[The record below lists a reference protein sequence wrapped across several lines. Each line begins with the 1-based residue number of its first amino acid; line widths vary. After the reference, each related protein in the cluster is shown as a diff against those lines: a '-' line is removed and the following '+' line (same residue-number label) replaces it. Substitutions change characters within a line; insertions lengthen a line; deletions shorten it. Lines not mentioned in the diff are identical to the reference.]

1 MKAIPTAYKGYHFR
15 SRLEARWAVFFDT
28 IGLEWDY
35 EPEGFE
41 LANGVKYLPD
51 FFIKG
56 NGWRGPYIEVKPER
70 PSDQE
75 LRKLCL
81 LCEEKSAY
89 GLLVWGDPLKGG
101 AYYIHKEGHVECELS
116 GVDKTDHWLFISC
129 GSAKMSDF
137 AKAVQAFRSARFE
150 FGTSGAS
157 L

>member
-28 IGLEWDY
+28 LGLEWDY

-51 FFIKG
+51 FYIQG
-56 NGWRGPYIEVKPER
+56 NGDYGPYVEIKPKA
-70 PSDQE
+70 PSKAD
-75 LRKLCL
+75 LDKLVA
-81 LCEEKSAY
+81 LCEEKCAY
-89 GLLVWGDPLKGG
+89 GLLFWGDPVKGG
-101 AYYIHKEGHVECELS
+101 GYSILKEGFVEAE
-116 GVDKTDHWLFISC
+116 
-129 GSAKMSDF
+129 GSAAYQISAGWNPFDPQHH
-137 AKAVQAFRSARFE
+137 ARLEDAVRAFRSARFE